1 MSPPVNYCRRLS
13 IASLID
19 HFLRRVDVGRHSGQA
34 MGQGT
39 YCSHYFNTPSF
50 MSNLINA
57 MIANLL
63 GWGFFPSQGTAVAVE
78 STSFRGGKGGMSKAW
93 QQALISTTIFA
104 WAEFLPTENCHSGEL
119 CTGGL
124 IVGLR
129 GGAPRGKHGILLH
142 NLLLLPL
149 YLSRPFL
156 ANSLSFCILTKP
168 IQSGWTNPNA
178 TRPNWP

>member
-19 HFLRRVDVGRHSGQA
+19 HFLRRVDVGRHGCQA

-63 GWGFFPSQGTAVAVE
+63 GWGFFPSQEKAV
-78 STSFRGGKGGMSKAW
+78 SSGINQFSWRQGGDEQSVAAGLDFHHNFS
-93 QQALISTTIFA
+93 

-129 GGAPRGKHGILLH
+129 GGGGAPRGKHGILLH

-156 ANSLSFCILTKP
+156 ANSLFFLYLNQTK
-168 IQSGWTNPNA
+168 SKWLD
-178 TRPNWP
+178 